1 MSPLLRKIL
10 QEIEQLTI
18 EEKFQIITYTTEQ
31 LKRQTITPKASKP
44 RCKWRDIQGKAT
56 YPLVGE
62 DAQEWDSR
70 TRQEATE
77 NREQIIRNNYES

>member
-44 RCKWRDIQGKAT
+44 RCKWRDIQG
-56 YPLVGE
+56 
-62 DAQEWDSR
+62 
-70 TRQEATE
+70 
-77 NREQIIRNNYES
+77 